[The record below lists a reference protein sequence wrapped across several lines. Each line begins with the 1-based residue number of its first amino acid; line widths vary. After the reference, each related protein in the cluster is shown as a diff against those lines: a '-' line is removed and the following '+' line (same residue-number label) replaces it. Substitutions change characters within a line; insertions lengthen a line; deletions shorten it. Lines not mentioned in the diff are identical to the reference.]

1 MSFSIADG
9 RESMH
14 PGIWDNT
21 VMDQFWR
28 LVLDLAPSENLHSLM
43 GLRAVSIQKKEN
55 KDLQKEL
62 FSTLDQLDVRR
73 NTNWRQTF
81 DLFRKL
87 ENAV

>member
-1 MSFSIADG
+1 MI
-9 RESMH
+9 
-14 PGIWDNT
+14 
-21 VMDQFWR
+21 V
-28 LVLDLAPSENLHSLM
+28 APSENRDSII
-43 GLRAVSIQKKEN
+43 GLRGVSIMKPEN
-55 KDLQKEL
+55 KKLQKEL

>member
-1 MSFSIADG
+1 MS
-9 RESMH
+9 
-14 PGIWDNT
+14 
-21 VMDQFWR
+21 VY
-28 LVLDLAPSENLHSLM
+28 
-43 GLRAVSIQKKEN
+43 KK
-55 KDLQKEL
+55 LQKEL